1 MGELSRV
8 MEMFYIIIKVC
19 VAWVY
24 LFAKIVLL
32 GFMYFPQL
40 NLPEH
45 LEMSVLVVA
54 QDRKILLIL

>member
-1 MGELSRV
+1 

-32 GFMYFPQL
+32 GFMYFPEL

-45 LEMSVLVVA
+45 LEMSVPVVA
-54 QDRKILLIL
+54 